1 MACNTNQFL
10 DQDTPKNKSL
20 RGKYTKSF
28 GYHSLM
34 HRMPTMFS
42 EIIGLLKAKEFNSS
56 NKEEINSVVYK
67 LELLLSEILNNNPLR
82 KIDCTSTLALMWN
95 QILEKKFNSDSVVT
109 WFDTEW
115 LFTENYLYIR
125 IKEICEQMKTL
136 QNYDPFKIL
145 KYNAFDESETTM
157 IAIAEFL
164 IFQFS
169 KKELDSTS
177 LKILF
182 IQMLKICLWGNR
194 FDLSLNIGKSKNIIE
209 DPLKAIVSLDQY
221 ILADHSD
228 EIWNTLNVS
237 NDKNHK
243 TIDIILDNSSYELF
257 TDMCL
262 ADFFI
267 TYGFAEVVVFH
278 GKSIPWYVSDVTKQ
292 DFEHILNRLENECTS
307 RALQKIGNRWANYYS
322 TGKFVIECEE
332 FWTLPH
338 CYSAM
343 ATEDSELYKKLA
355 SSQLLIFKGD
365 LNYRKLIGD
374 INWEPLTT
382 FKTALCN
389 FQPTAVV
396 ALRTLKCDCVCGLN
410 SDYETKIDENDKY
423 NNYLITTNY
432 WQVNGKY
439 AVVHLSE

>member
-1 MACNTNQFL
+1 MACNIDQFL
-10 DQDTPKNKSL
+10 DQNTPINEPL
-20 RGKYTKSF
+20 RGKYMKSF

-34 HRMPTMFS
+34 HRMPDVFTAMTD
-42 EIIGLLKAKEFNSS
+42 LLKAEQFNLG
-56 NKEEINSVVYK
+56 NKEEINDVVDK
-67 LELLLSEILNNNPLR
+67 LELLLSEILNNKPLR
-82 KIDCTSTLALMWN
+82 KIDSTSTLSLMWN
-95 QILEKKFNSDSVVT
+95 QLLEKKFDSDSIVT
-109 WFDTEW
+109 WFETEW

-125 IKEICEQMKTL
+125 IKEICEKTKTL
-136 QNYDPFKIL
+136 NNYDPFKEL
-145 KYNAFDESETTM
+145 KFKAFNESETTM
-157 IAIAEFL
+157 IAIAKFL
-164 IFQFS
+164 ILQFS
-169 KKELDSTS
+169 KKELDNIN
-177 LKILF
+177 LKTLF

-194 FDLSLNIGKSKNIIE
+194 FDLSLNIGKSKNINE
-209 DPLKAIVSLDQY
+209 DPLEAVVSLDKY

-237 NDKNHK
+237 NDKNPK
-243 TIDIILDNSSYELF
+243 IIDIILDNSAYELF

-278 GKSIPWYVSDVTKQ
+278 GKSIPWYVSDVTKP
-292 DFEHILNRLENECTS
+292 DFEHFLNCLVNECTS
-307 RALQKIGNRWANYYS
+307 SALQQIGNRWNNYYK
-322 TGKFVIECEE
+322 TGKFKIECEE

-338 CYSAM
+338 CYSTM

-355 SSQLLIFKGD
+355 CSQLLIFKGD

-374 INWEPLTT
+374 INWLPSTT
-382 FKTALCN
+382 FKSALCR

-410 SDYETKIDENDKY
+410 CDYETKIDENDKD
-423 NNYLITTNY
+423 NNYRCSTNY

-439 AVVHLSE
+439 AVVHLSK

>member
-1 MACNTNQFL
+1 MACNIDQFL
-10 DQDTPKNKSL
+10 DQSTPNNEPL
-20 RGKYTKSF
+20 RGKYMKSF

-34 HRMPTMFS
+34 HRMPTVFS
-42 EIIGLLKAKEFNSS
+42 EITGLLKAHQLNAA
-56 NKEEINSVVYK
+56 NKEEINKVVDK

-82 KIDCTSTLALMWN
+82 KIDSTSTLSLMWN
-95 QILEKKFNSDSVVT
+95 KILEKKFNSDSVVT

-115 LFTENYLYIR
+115 LLTENYMYIR
-125 IKEICEQMKTL
+125 IKEIFEKTKLL
-136 QNYDPFKIL
+136 QNHDPFQQL

-164 IFQFS
+164 ILQFS
-169 KKELDSTS
+169 KKELDNTS
-177 LKILF
+177 LKALF
-182 IQMLKICLWGNR
+182 MKMLKISLWGNR
-194 FDLSLNIGKSKNIIE
+194 FDLSLNIGKSKNITE
-209 DPLKAIVSLDQY
+209 DPLKAIESLDKY

-237 NDKNHK
+237 SNKNPK
-243 TIDIILDNSSYELF
+243 TIDIILDNSAYELF

-262 ADFFI
+262 ADFFV

-278 GKSIPWYVSDVTKQ
+278 GKSIPWYVSDVTKP
-292 DFEHILNRLENECTS
+292 DFKHFLNRLEKECS
-307 RALQKIGNRWANYYS
+307 SSALQKIGNRWNNYYT

-343 ATEDSELYKKLA
+343 ATEDSELYNKLA

-374 INWEPLTT
+374 INWEPSTA
-382 FKTALCN
+382 FKAALCR

-410 SDYETKIDENDKY
+410 SDYETKIDENDKDK
-423 NNYLITTNY
+423 NYLSSANY

-439 AVVHLSE
+439 AVVHLSK